1 MIILNE
7 TRPFRVRRLN
17 CADFKKINQTM
28 NVKSGLTNVKV
39 LLIRVQIL
47 FEIVT
52 SQDFVHTRLK
62 SCNYISRIQWL
73 IGRHGIDEK

>member
-1 MIILNE
+1 MIVLNE

-17 CADFKKINQTM
+17 CADLKKINQTM
-28 NVKSGLTNVKV
+28 TVKRGLNNVKV
-39 LLIRVQIL
+39 LLIRVQISL
-47 FEIVT
+47 EIVA

-73 IGRHGIDEK
+73 IRRHGI